1 MAEGGIVSP
10 PFFPQLSEDDLQTI
24 AEGCYMERI
33 DLCNRIRRQQATID
47 TISRDTNTEIGSGCP
62 R

>member
-1 MAEGGIVSP
+1 VSP